1 MNTFSTKL
9 ACVYNMYATPPPPN
23 MLLIDSEGP
32 RSCLRLISLR
42 LNLFKDLSSA
52 FIVWNYHARSTTCS
66 LIVITS
72 KRRGR
77 DSFRKLHPKNEVR
90 SNRLHNFP
98 PYLYNVRCIIFRVY
112 RSYSILQNLSLLFF
126 FSFFFFQQQSFKYE
140 TQSDVYIYK
149 TISMKHISHR
159 TGIKPARFIIV
170 ITQFLCVTSF
180 ICRYKH

>member
-1 MNTFSTKL
+1 
-9 ACVYNMYATPPPPN
+9 MYATPPPPN

-32 RSCLRLISLR
+32 RSCLRLIS

-126 FSFFFFQQQSFKYE
+126 FSTSNRLNM
-140 TQSDVYIYK
+140 QSDVYVYIYK
-149 TISMKHISHR
+149 TISMKRISRR

>member
-9 ACVYNMYATPPPPN
+9 ARVYNMYATPPPPN

-149 TISMKHISHR
+149 TIDDIS
-159 TGIKPARFIIV
+159 
-170 ITQFLCVTSF
+170 
-180 ICRYKH
+180 